1 MRGDGYDQLYT
12 VVHMYPVWCV
22 FLCRQYLFD
31 APPVDPNYERMPED
45 RPGGFNWG
53 EGDPAE

>member
-1 MRGDGYDQLYT
+1 MINSTHSCTCIQLG
-12 VVHMYPVWCV
+12 VV

-53 EGDPAE
+53 EEDAAE